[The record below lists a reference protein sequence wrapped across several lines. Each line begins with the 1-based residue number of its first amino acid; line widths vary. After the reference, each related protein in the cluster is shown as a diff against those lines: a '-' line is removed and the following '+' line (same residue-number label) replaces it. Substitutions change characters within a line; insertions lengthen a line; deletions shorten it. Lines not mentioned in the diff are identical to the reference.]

1 MKYTV
6 IILALAFLTS
16 CQKEKT
22 DAENVTKD
30 STIVN
35 EQQSAESLQESV
47 AVNANDSVINNAP
60 KTKEVLEN
68 GVMREE
74 KDRVIIRMADGHR
87 LPFTIGE
94 KFTET
99 HDKLILKITDFAK
112 SEIKATI
119 KVNDSKQN
127 IRFNQIK
134 MPDGT
139 MDGPFGK
146 EITHQIKENGE
157 VWLIIGKNNMADGT
171 VTGDFSVTVE

>member
-1 MKYTV
+1 MKYTA
-6 IILALAFLTS
+6 IFFALIFMTS

-22 DAENVTKD
+22 ETEVLSND
-30 STIVN
+30 STLVN
-35 EQQSAESLQESV
+35 EQQSAESLKESTSLR
-47 AVNANDSVINNAP
+47 ANDSVINNAP
-60 KTKEVLEN
+60 KTKEVLES

-87 LPFTIGE
+87 LPLTIGE

-99 HDKLILKITDFAK
+99 HDKLILKITDFSK
-112 SEIKATI
+112 PEIKATI
-119 KVNDSKQN
+119 NAKDPKQN

-146 EITHQIKENGE
+146 EITHEVKGKGE
-157 VWLIIGKNNMADGT
+157 VWLIIGKNNMAEGT
-171 VTGDFSVTVE
+171 ITGDFSVTIE